1 MRRKICGIYCISN
14 DYFFYIGQSVDIY
27 KRWTVQKDM
36 GGQVIKIW
44 DSQSEA
50 SKVLG
55 IRQGDIANILAGRQR
70 STRGFKFEYYNEK

>member
-1 MRRKICGIYCISN
+1 MDKLLKYGILN
-14 DYFFYIGQSVDIY
+14 P
-27 KRWTVQKDM
+27 
-36 GGQVIKIW
+36 
-44 DSQSEA
+44 EA